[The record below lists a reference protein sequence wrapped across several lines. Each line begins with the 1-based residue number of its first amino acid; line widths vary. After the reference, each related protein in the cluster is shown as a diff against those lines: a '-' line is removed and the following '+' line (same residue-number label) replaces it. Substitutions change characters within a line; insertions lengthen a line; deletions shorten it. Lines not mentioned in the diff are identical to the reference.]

1 MTTTSSIHAFKNA
14 LVDGLLA
21 RAGLAGVQV
30 VSAPLTSKD
39 AARES
44 IQLGDVDG
52 EQEWSALGKLARE
65 ERYTVDVMVWV
76 IRPGGDEGVVR
87 DVRGRAFAI
96 FAEVEDF
103 LRADPTVFSVA
114 RVSAIRRPEV
124 TEGANPE
131 GRVCRIDFQ
140 VAVEK
145 RLPS

>member
-1 MTTTSSIHAFKNA
+1 MITTSSAHAFKNA
-14 LVDGLLA
+14 LVDGLLG
-21 RAGLAGVQV
+21 RSGLAGVQV

-76 IRPGGDEGVVR
+76 IRPGSGE
-87 DVRGRAFAI
+87 
-96 FAEVEDF
+96 
-103 LRADPTVFSVA
+103 DPTLGGVA

-131 GRVCRIDFQ
+131 GRVCRIDFR

>member
-1 MTTTSSIHAFKNA
+1 MTTTSSVHAFKNA

-21 RAGLAGVQV
+21 RPGLAGVQV

-65 ERYTVDVMVWV
+65 EHYTVDVMVWV
-76 IRPGGDEGVVR
+76 LRPGSDEAVYR
-87 DVRGRAFAI
+87 EVRGRAFAL
-96 FAEVEDF
+96 FAEIEAF
-103 LRADPTVFSVA
+103 LRADPTVGNVA

>member
-1 MTTTSSIHAFKNA
+1 MTTTSSVHAFKNA

-21 RAGLAGVQV
+21 RAGLVGVQV
-30 VSAPLTSKD
+30 MSAPLTSMD

-65 ERYTVDVMVWV
+65 EHYTVDVMVWV
-76 IRPGGDEGVVR
+76 LRPGSDEAVYR
-87 DVRGRAFAI
+87 EVRGRAFAL
-96 FAEVEDF
+96 FAEIEAF
-103 LRADPTVFSVA
+103 LRADPTVGNVA

-140 VAVEK
+140 VAVET

>member
-1 MTTTSSIHAFKNA
+1 MTTTSSVHAFKNA

-21 RAGLAGVQV
+21 RSGLAGIQV
-30 VSAPLTSKD
+30 VSAPLISKD

-76 IRPGGDEGVVR
+76 LRPGSDEADFREVR
-87 DVRGRAFAI
+87 ARAFAI

-103 LRADPTVFSVA
+103 LRADPTVGQIA

-140 VAVEK
+140 VAFER